1 MDLSSIPLFGLI
13 KQKMSWLNQRQQV
26 IAQNVANADTP
37 DHMSRDLKPI
47 NFRNIIRDAKSHS
60 HGVSMIATQPNHIS
74 GNSVSSGTGFR
85 ETDVRRPYETSPDGN
100 QVVLEEQ
107 MIKMN
112 ETTTNHNLI
121 TQIYKKQLAM
131 FKSVTRTG
139 G

>member
-1 MDLSSIPLFGLI
+1 MC
-13 KQKMSWLNQRQQV
+13 
-26 IAQNVANADTP
+26 
-37 DHMSRDLKPI
+37 
-47 NFRNIIRDAKSHS
+47 IRDS
-60 HGVSMIATQPNHIS
+60 IS
-74 GNSVSSGTGFR
+74 GNSVSGGAGFR